1 MPTFSAMRTLSQK
14 QRRLHLL
21 ALGMGVIGLLFLL
34 GLPAA
39 AVLLCPCSNT
49 RTFLVAMLF
58 PCGLGWGIAA
68 LAVMKRAPSD
78 QEILCEY
85 RGAVIALMALKHRAA
100 REELYECVGP
110 IDPQGGPSG
119 SLGLR
124 CRYPGSC
131 LRHWL
136 RRKYLRLEPDAVP
149 AGPDQ

>member
-1 MPTFSAMRTLSQK
+1 MPTFSAMKTLSQK

-49 RTFLVAMLF
+49 QNFLLAMLF

-85 RGAVIALMALKHRAA
+85 RGAVVQLMALKHQAV
-100 REELYECVGP
+100 REAMYECLDP
-110 IDPQGGPSG
+110 IGNPDSSG
-119 SLGLR
+119 DFR

-136 RRKYLRLEPDAVP
+136 RRKYLRREPDAT
-149 AGPDQ
+149 